1 MDDIG
6 LGQAL
11 ANLWY
16 LIILAVAL
24 IGCSL
29 FLIFK
34 KKLFVL
40 WWFSAMLNLF
50 SFSYFLGDSTLIGYS
65 IRLFSITVWPLANIV
80 FLIYSI
86 LKRHKLVWDK
96 NRQK

>member
-34 KKLFVL
+34 KK
-40 WWFSAMLNLF
+40 
-50 SFSYFLGDSTLIGYS
+50 
-65 IRLFSITVWPLANIV
+65 
-80 FLIYSI
+80 
-86 LKRHKLVWDK
+86 
-96 NRQK
+96 